1 MRHLRI
7 FEAEERNYWP
17 VNQIE
22 PKVSNYDE
30 PTENE
35 LRKIMDICKRVGIIG
50 QISDG
55 VSFHLIQGED
65 LHYYVPS
72 GNGHAT
78 CPICQNDLYVECP
91 KCKGNTGSEC
101 DFCRDGDGEMPCPH
115 SLSTFSKSYSWLN
128 RQLVLSVDRLL
139 DDYWQ
144 LTLRMLD
151 WNDKDVPFLSGIILR
166 CDGMRGLEMAI
177 ESVVRPN
184 IERMD
189 GANHPWLSDVRI
201 GVTTT
206 G

>member
-7 FEAEERNYWP
+7 FESESRNYWP

-22 PKVSNYDE
+22 PKVENYDE

-35 LRKIMDICKRVGIIG
+35 LTKIMEICKRVGITG
-50 QISDG
+50 QSSDG
-55 VSFHLIQGED
+55 VSFHLIEGDD
-65 LHYYVPS
+65 LHDYVPS
-72 GNGHAT
+72 FDVHGV
-78 CPICQNDLYVECP
+78 CPICQNGLYVKCP

-101 DFCRDGDGEMPCPH
+101 DFCCGDGEMPCPH

-128 RQLVLSVDRLL
+128 RQLVLSLDRLL

-144 LTLRMLD
+144 LTLRMLN
-151 WNDKDVPFLSGIILR
+151 WNDDDVPFLSGIILK
-166 CDGMRGLEMAI
+166 CDGMRGLEMAMNA
-177 ESVVRPN
+177 VVRPN

-189 GANHPWLSDVRI
+189 GANQRWLDDLRI